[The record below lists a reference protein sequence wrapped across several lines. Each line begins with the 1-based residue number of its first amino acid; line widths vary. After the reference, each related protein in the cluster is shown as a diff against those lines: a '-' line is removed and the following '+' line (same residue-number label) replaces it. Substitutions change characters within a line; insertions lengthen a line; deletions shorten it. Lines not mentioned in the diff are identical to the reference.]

1 MDFNS
6 IFNAISGS
14 DSVEQISSLT
24 GTSQKDVSGILSQIL
39 PQLMSGAQGQATN
52 QETAASFANALTS
65 HGQDDFSN
73 LASFF
78 GGVDLEDGGKIVEHL
93 LGKDNAAATAETL
106 SQESGVSASSISSI
120 LSATAP
126 LLMSMMGQQASN
138 DAKDADD
145 GVDFTSLVGSLFG
158 GGSDGKDA
166 TGGLGSLLSG
176 LFK

>member
-6 IFNAISGS
+6 IFNAISSS
-14 DSVEQISSLT
+14 DSVEQISSVT
-24 GTSQKDVSGILSQIL
+24 GTSQADVSGILSSIL
-39 PQLMSGAQGQATN
+39 PQLMNGAQGQATN
-52 QETAASFANALTS
+52 QDTAESFANALTS
-65 HGQDDFSN
+65 HGKDDISD
-73 LASFF
+73 LSSFF
-78 GGVDLEDGGKIVEHL
+78 GGIDLEDGGKIVEHL
-93 LGKDNAAATAETL
+93 LGKDNAVATAENL

-166 TGGLGSLLSG
+166 AGGLGDLLSG